1 MVKWSYL
8 DLFGC
13 KVVPAGSCVEDSVTD
28 AMLQG
33 RTVQPEDLGG
43 SHKSIE
49 TARFVST
56 CSPSS
61 ARTVQPQTNDI
72 DLKTDVSLTN
82 YHLLSRPVAKEVEA
96 REAAF
101 LLMSVS
107 PTSVSLT
114 QTHQV
119 ASGQLALSPHTDSF

>member
-1 MVKWSYL
+1 
-8 DLFGC
+8 
-13 KVVPAGSCVEDSVTD
+13 
-28 AMLQG
+28 MLQG

-49 TARFVST
+49 TARLVST